1 MKKNIVLLSVAAIMA
16 FASGAASL
24 KNNNVV
30 KEELNTRII
39 VQLDSAVANKSK
51 EQIINEQNEVIR
63 SIRSSV
69 SNQLK
74 VDSRFTN
81 TVNAIVL
88 DVNSSHVTAIRNVPG
103 VKDVNY
109 DKIHSV
115 TYKEADLAPIRNAVV
130 AESATNN
137 ISKDTMEIE
146 NGTKEGEGTLI
157 AILDSSFMINA
168 TYTDDDKQEWT
179 NVTHACYTALDPSV
193 NVKYTAESIKAV
205 IDAENGFHG
214 KYDATHS
221 TYFNN
226 KVPFFYDYGGDY
238 TGEREGA
245 GTADYDV
252 FSIGSDHGNHVASIA
267 AGNDPYYKGIAPKA
281 QLALMKVFTVSLD
294 PSSGNYSV
302 GAYDTAIIKAL
313 EDCATLN
320 VDVVNMSLGSTL
332 SEFDDSSIANA
343 AIQILQNKGVSVNIS
358 AGNDG
363 KDEFR
368 NSAYEYWTTDMVE
381 TGILGSYAT
390 NAAMGIAS
398 AQPDQQFYSTA
409 LKVGNTIVAYRD
421 QVQNYTSD
429 GEEVTYHPERELTD
443 LIDTYNTNEFDW
455 VKIPGLGNYS
465 DFEQLEAQ
473 KGEGYVT
480 GKIAIIDRGDI
491 TFALKVLNAATYFHA
506 IAVGIIDND
515 PTQTDFTFRMAGLDS
530 KTPVPV
536 FSILYRDKNTFDNAT
551 TSKCQ
556 IYLNT
561 IENNPEART
570 ISDFSSDGVKA
581 NLTFKPDITAPGSNV
596 FGAVYANGPHSYDYY
611 SGTSMSAPN
620 SSGAYALALSEH
632 LDDANWKATL
642 NSRLMSA
649 ASPMKDRFGEN
660 FEGPRKQGAGM
671 INMKNTLAT
680 DVVLDGSTDVDHLM
694 NKAKIE
700 LKNNDD
706 IKVGKINLGFTAINN
721 GASAKTYKATTY
733 VYHPMVV
740 NNLSA
745 DNYDAKLANATNLM
759 ANYDELFVK
768 YEENITVPTGKTVIN
783 INHELTNAQKTI
795 LDNTFENGVSLEG
808 FVVLTADNEPE
819 LSIPFLGFYGDYSA
833 QAPVEPFK
841 FERDND
847 KVYSSDLLNSVTQK
861 WKGLNNADFAS
872 DWVMGNWDGFESLS
886 MEKFITNE
894 VSLRG
899 MTDGNKKTVVP
910 VGTNPYTGQ
919 IETTDIYMGN
929 NGAANTM
936 IISQFVNRSVETN
949 TLTITN
955 KATGEVILV
964 DHMFDSFFGATEDA
978 NGNDIA
984 WPLYKSFIDTTYWS
998 PGYIAH
1004 RAYTIIPL
1012 YHYTYN
1018 ERTEKY
1024 TYGENY
1030 PDGEYTIKFS
1040 YNLLAGGT
1048 YEKSY
1053 NLFIDSTAPQIK
1065 SIENVKVGGADGY
1078 RIRYDEI
1085 KLSYVS
1091 INGKKFG
1098 IQKDDQGYYI
1108 DIKISDYESVDKVF
1122 IKSYDFAYGTN
1133 GTLTHISDKR
1143 HVTLT
1148 ASSFV
1153 NSYDFIQTV
1162 NNYTNPAAL
1171 NIAFSYTK
1179 SGKAQKVN
1187 ENIQVAIDVKD
1198 YLPAGGSNNIKVYEN
1213 GTTAAKEIPA
1223 TLNGTI
1229 LSFVGNSNSKFY
1241 INCNASVAFGEE
1253 VAEVVVNNYNVSFD
1267 ANGGSGSMDPVTLE
1281 EGSSYTL
1288 PACGFTAPEGKEFAG
1303 WTVNGTNYNVG
1314 DAIVISADTSVVASW
1329 KNKGEETPVE
1339 PDNPDKDKEGDK
1351 EDRQKGCF
1359 GGSLATTGVGVLLIA
1374 CLSISLLVFKRR
1386 KA

>member
-16 FASGAASL
+16 FASSASSL

-39 VQLDSAVANKSK
+39 VQLDSNLANKSR

-63 SIRSSV
+63 SIRSTI

-74 VDSRFTN
+74 VDTRFTN
-81 TVNAIVL
+81 AVNAFVL
-88 DVNSSHVTAIRNVPG
+88 DVNSAHVSAIRNVPG

-115 TYKEADLAPIRNAVV
+115 TYKENDLAPIRNAIVT
-130 AESATNN
+130 ETATDN
-137 ISKDTMEIE
+137 ISKETMEIE
-146 NGTKEGEGTLI
+146 DGTKEGEGTLI

-168 TYTDDDKQEWT
+168 TYTDDDKTEWT
-179 NVTHACYTALDPSV
+179 NVTHACYTALDSSV
-193 NVKYTAESIKAV
+193 SVKYTQESIKAV
-205 IDAENGFHG
+205 IDANSSFHG

-238 TGEREGA
+238 TGDREGA
-245 GTADYDV
+245 GEEDYDV
-252 FSIGSDHGNHVASIA
+252 FTIGSDHGNHVASIA
-267 AGNDPYYKGIAPKA
+267 AGNDPLYKGIAPKA
-281 QLALMKVFTVSLD
+281 QLALMKVFTVSMGA
-294 PSSGNYSV
+294 SGYSV
-302 GAYDTAIIKAL
+302 GAYDTALLKAL
-313 EDCATLN
+313 EDCVILN

-332 SEFDDSSIANA
+332 NEFDDSSIANRTIKA
-343 AIQILQNKGVSVNIS
+343 LQNQGVSVNIS

-398 AQPDQQFYSTA
+398 AQPDKQFYETA

-421 QVQNYTSD
+421 QVQNYTSSD
-429 GEEVTYHPERELTD
+429 GDVTYNPERALTD
-443 LIDTYNTNEFDW
+443 LIDTYHTSEFDW
-455 VKIPGLGNYS
+455 VKIPGLGNYA
-465 DFEQLEAQ
+465 DFEQVEKE
-473 KGEGYVT
+473 KGEGYVA

-491 TFALKVLNAATYFHA
+491 TFALKVLNASTYFHA

-515 PTQTDFTFRMAGLDS
+515 PTQTDFTFRMAGLDA

-536 FSILYRDKNTFDNAT
+536 FSILYRDKSTFDNAT
-551 TSKCQ
+551 TNKCQ

-581 NLTFKPDITAPGSNV
+581 DLTFKPDITAPGSNIL
-596 FGAVYANGPHSYDYY
+596 GAVYANGPHSYDYY

-620 SSGAYALALSEH
+620 SAGAYALALSEH
-632 LDDANWKATL
+632 LNDADWKATL
-642 NSRLMSA
+642 NARLMST
-649 ASPMKDRFGEN
+649 ASPMKDRFGVN
-660 FEGPRKQGAGM
+660 YEGPRKQGSGM
-671 INMKNTLAT
+671 INMKSALAT
-680 DVVLDGSTDVDHLM
+680 DVIFDGSSDVNNLM
-694 NKAKIE
+694 NKAKLE

-706 IKVGKINLGFTAINN
+706 IKAGKFNLKFTAINN
-721 GASAKTYKATTY
+721 SGAAKTYKATTY
-733 VYHPMVV
+733 VYHPAVV

-745 DNYDAKLANATNLM
+745 DNYDEKLANATNLM
-759 ANYDELFVK
+759 ANYDALLTK
-768 YEENITVPTGKTVIN
+768 YEETVTIPAGKSLVN
-783 INHELTNAQKTI
+783 INHELTATQKAD
-795 LDNTFENGVSLEG
+795 LNKTFENGVNLEG
-808 FVVLTADNEPE
+808 FIFFEAANEAT
-819 LSIPFLGFYGDYSA
+819 LSIPFLGFYGDYSK

-847 KVYSSDLLNSVTQK
+847 KVYSSDLVNSVVQK

-872 DWVMGNWDGFESLS
+872 DWVMGNWAGFEDLS
-886 MEKFITNE
+886 MESFIKNE
-894 VSLRG
+894 VNLRG
-899 MTDGNKKTVVP
+899 LTDGNKKTVIP
-910 VGTNPYTGQ
+910 VGTNPYTGE

-929 NGAANTM
+929 NGATNTM

-964 DHMFDSFFGATEDA
+964 DHMFDSFFGAREE
-978 NGNDIA
+978 NGVDVA
-984 WPLYKSFIDTTYWS
+984 WPLYKSYVDTTYWS
-998 PGYIAH
+998 AGYIAH

-1012 YHYTYN
+1012 YNYTYDEN
-1018 ERTEKY
+1018 TKKY

-1040 YNLLAGGT
+1040 YQLLAGGT

-1053 NLFIDSTAPQIK
+1053 TLHIDSTAPQIK
-1065 SIENVKVGGADGY
+1065 SIENIKIDGADGY
-1078 RIRYDEI
+1078 RIRYNEL
-1085 KLSYVS
+1085 KLSYIS
-1091 INGKKFG
+1091 INGEKFEV
-1098 IQKDDQGYYI
+1098 QHDDKGYYI
-1108 DIKISDYESVDKVF
+1108 DIKVSDYESVDKVF

-1148 ASSFV
+1148 AGSFV
-1153 NSYDFIQTV
+1153 NSYNFVQKL
-1162 NNYTNPAAL
+1162 NNYSNPAAFD
-1171 NIAFSYTK
+1171 IAFSYTK
-1179 SGKAQKVN
+1179 SNKAVKVN
-1187 ENIQVAIDVKD
+1187 EDIQVAIDVRD
-1198 YLPAGGSNNIKVYEN
+1198 YLPEGTSNIKVYEN
-1213 GTTAAKEIPA
+1213 GTSADKEIDFE
-1223 TLNGTI
+1223 LNGTI

-1241 INCNASVAFGEE
+1241 INCNASVPFGT
-1253 VAEVVVNNYNVSFD
+1253 ATAVVNYKVSFD
-1267 ANGGSGSMDPVTLE
+1267 GNGAEGIMNPITVEANDTYV
-1281 EGSSYTL
+1281 L
-1288 PACGFTAPEGKEFAG
+1288 PNCGFEVPEGKAFAG
-1303 WTVNGTNYNVG
+1303 WTVNGQTYQAG
-1314 DAIVISADTSVVASW
+1314 ESIVITGDTTITAVW
-1329 KNKGEETPVE
+1329 KDATSEPVSPDE
-1339 PDNPDKDKEGDK
+1339 PDKKDNDKGNSN
-1351 EDRQKGCF
+1351 GCF
-1359 GGSLATTGVGVLLIA
+1359 GGGLTTTGISVLLLA
-1374 CLSISLLVFKRR
+1374 FLSLGLLVFKR
-1386 KA
+1386 KAQ